1 MSAADTRD
9 SKDKDTKGLQITIM
23 GRNFRVSCKD
33 EEQAGLL
40 EAVEYLNRRM
50 EEIRDQGKIVGL
62 ERIAIMAALNITH
75 EYLGAKVGG
84 DFDIAGFKRRM
95 THMETVIDQAMSEQT
110 KLF

>member
-1 MSAADTRD
+1 MSAVEAKDT
-9 SKDKDTKGLQITIM
+9 KDTKGLQITIM
-23 GRNFRVSCKD
+23 GRNFRVACKD

-40 EAVEYLNRRM
+40 EAVDYLNRRM

-75 EYLGAKVGG
+75 EYLGAKVSG

-95 THMETVIDQAMSEQT
+95 SSMETVIDQAISEQT